1 MKLKNSHIL
10 LIVMSLFLL
19 ISIGSVCAS
28 DSAMDTDIIA
38 ADGDDVAT
46 PVPTTVVAEDTR
58 INENDPQEISV
69 TVYDNESQSIDIT
82 SGNLSVTEN
91 NKTVKFTY
99 NNSNLKFS
107 DKFAVGNH
115 SLIINYLGNANYN
128 KSSNKIILSIVG
140 NNYTMQTPTS
150 VDVNSTAII
159 EIPVNITNGV
169 DIRNVNE
176 NDFTATLSYKEGN
189 DTTTIN
195 ITKMILDYKNGKL
208 ALNYPLA
215 DDITTSTIALVYT
228 GEGDKL
234 SKNITL
240 NRIFNVKVDVII
252 NETEYKSG
260 AFEFKLTDVD
270 AGAIVNKTVELKYNI
285 KAGSIT
291 FVQTANSKTNE
302 NGVVSF
308 NNSNMVTNVP
318 YSMGY
323 SVSALDVGIH
333 EVTLSSSGLKLI
345 NSTQK
350 VSIKV
355 ATIDIKIDD
364 FKEPY
369 ATDKNVTITVTNAE
383 TGTPV
388 KYEYLH
394 LNMPQTTGKD
404 YYFMTDTNGQS
415 KISVKQLIPGVYNL
429 TVNNND
435 TQNINNIS
443 VKGNFTIEPAPV
455 KLTVTVAST
464 YYYNSGNVAVVVV
477 TDEDGK
483 RVPNAI
489 ILLQVYTGKTSQA
502 FIFQANENGKAYINY
517 APASVGEHT
526 LVFSS
531 ADTRYTADAVTKTVT
546 VLKAK
551 AKITAPK
558 VAAFYKDGKYLTIK
572 VTNAKNN
579 KAIYGAKV
587 NIKVFISSNSYYNYN
602 GQTGLDGQLRIS
614 LDTYN
619 PGTYKVV
626 ISPGESK
633 NFTASQITT
642 QFTIVKAKAKLVP
655 YALTAKKG
663 QNVNFIVKVKNKKTN
678 NPIAG
683 VKIKIKLYIGKT
695 VKTYIVKTNLA
706 GKAKLNVKS
715 LGVGTYKAIITSKNS
730 YVVAQAA
737 SAKIKIK

>member
-1 MKLKNSHIL
+1 
-10 LIVMSLFLL
+10 MSLFLL

-38 ADGDDVAT
+38 ADDGGNVT
-46 PVPTTVVAEDTR
+46 PVPTTVVAKDTR

-69 TVYDNESQSIDIT
+69 DVKDNESQSIEIT

-99 NNSNLKFS
+99 TNSSLKFT

-115 SLIINYLGNANYN
+115 SLIINYLGNPNYN
-128 KSSNKIILSIVG
+128 KSSTKIILSIVG
-140 NNYTMQTPTS
+140 NNYTMQAPAS
-150 VDVNSTAII
+150 VDVNSKRII
-159 EIPVNITNGV
+159 EIPLNITNGV

-195 ITKMILDYKNGKL
+195 ITRLDYKNGKL

-323 SVSALDVGIH
+323 STSALPVGIND
-333 EVTLSSSGLKLI
+333 VTLSSSGLKII

-350 VSIKV
+350 VLIKA
-355 ATIDIKIDD
+355 ATINIKIDD

-455 KLTVTVAST
+455 KFNVTVAST

-531 ADTRYTADAVTKTVT
+531 ADSRYTANAVTKTVT

-572 VTNAKNN
+572 LTNAKNN

-626 ISPGESK
+626 ISRGESQ

-642 QFTIVKAKAKLVP
+642 QFTIVKAKAKFVP

-663 QNVNFIVKVKNKKTN
+663 QNVNFVVKVKNKKTN

-715 LGVGTYKAIITSKNS
+715 LGVGTYKAIVTSNNK

-737 SAKIKIK
+737 AAKIKIK

>member
-1 MKLKNSHIL
+1 
-10 LIVMSLFLL
+10 MSLFLL

-38 ADGDDVAT
+38 NDDGGNVT
-46 PVPTTVVAEDTR
+46 TPTTVVAKDTR

-69 TVYDNESQSIDIT
+69 AVKDNESQTIDIAA
-82 SGNLSVTEN
+82 GNLSVTEN

-99 NNSNLKFS
+99 NNSIMKFS

-115 SLIINYLGNANYN
+115 SLIINYLGNQNYN
-128 KSSNKIILSIVG
+128 KSSTNIILSIVG

-150 VDVNSTAII
+150 VDVNSTRII
-159 EIPVNITNGV
+159 EIPLNITNGV
-169 DIRNVNE
+169 DIRNVKE
-176 NDFTATLSYKEGN
+176 DDFNATLSYKEGN

-355 ATIDIKIDD
+355 ATIDIKIED

-369 ATDKNVTITVTNAE
+369 ATNKNVTITVTNE
-383 TGTPV
+383 KTGTPV

-404 YYFMTDTNGQS
+404 YYFMTDANGQS
-415 KISVKQLIPGVYNL
+415 KISVKQLIPAVYNL

-435 TQNINNIS
+435 TQNVNNIS
-443 VKGNFTIEPAPV
+443 VKGNFTIEAAPA
-455 KLTVTVAST
+455 KLTVTVASK

-517 APASVGEHT
+517 APAAIGEHR

-531 ADTRYTADAVTKTVT
+531 ADSRYTANAVTETVT

-572 VTNAKNN
+572 LTNAKNN

-619 PGTYKVV
+619 PGTYRVV

>member
-1 MKLKNSHIL
+1 MKLKNSYIL

-38 ADGDDVAT
+38 ADDGGNVT
-46 PVPTTVVAEDTR
+46 PVPTTVVAKDTR

-69 TVYDNESQSIDIT
+69 DVKDNESPSIEIT

-99 NNSNLKFS
+99 TNSSLKFT

-115 SLIINYLGNANYN
+115 SLIINYLGNPNYN
-128 KSSNKIILSIVG
+128 KSSTKIILSIVG
-140 NNYTMQTPTS
+140 NNYTMQAPAS
-150 VDVNSTAII
+150 VDVNSKRII
-159 EIPVNITNGV
+159 EIPLNITNGV

-323 SVSALDVGIH
+323 STSALPVGIND
-333 EVTLSSSGLKLI
+333 VTLSSSGLKII

-350 VSIKV
+350 VLIKA
-355 ATIDIKIDD
+355 ATINIKIDD

-415 KISVKQLIPGVYNL
+415 KISVKQLIPAVYNL

-443 VKGNFTIEPAPV
+443 VKGNFTIEAAPAT
-455 KLTVTVAST
+455 LTVTVASK

-517 APASVGEHT
+517 APAAIGQHT

-531 ADTRYTADAVTKTVT
+531 ADSRYTANAVTKTVT

-572 VTNAKNN
+572 LTNAKNN

-602 GQTGLDGQLRIS
+602 GQTGLDGQIRIS

-619 PGTYKVV
+619 PGTYRVV

-715 LGVGTYKAIITSKNS
+715 LGVGTYKAIVTSNNK

-737 SAKIKIK
+737 AAKIKIK

>member
-1 MKLKNSHIL
+1 
-10 LIVMSLFLL
+10 MSLFLL

-69 TVYDNESQSIDIT
+69 TVYDKESQSIDIT

-99 NNSNLKFS
+99 ADSKLNFT
-107 DKFAVGNH
+107 DKLAVGNH
-115 SLIINYLGNANYN
+115 SLIINYLGNINYN
-128 KSSNKIILSIVG
+128 KSSTKIILSIVG
-140 NNYTMQTPTS
+140 NNYTMQAPTS
-150 VDVNSTAII
+150 VDVNSTAKI

-169 DIRNVNE
+169 DIRNVNK
-176 NDFTATLSYKEGN
+176 NNFKATLSYKEGN
-189 DTTTIN
+189 DTVTMN
-195 ITKMILDYKNGKL
+195 ITPLDYKNGKL

-318 YSMGY
+318 YIMGY

-369 ATDKNVTITVTNAE
+369 ATNKNVTITATNAK

-415 KISVKQLIPGVYNL
+415 KISVKQLIPAVYNL

-619 PGTYKVV
+619 PGTYRVV

-642 QFTIVKAKAKLVP
+642 QFTIVKAKAKFVP

-706 GKAKLNVKS
+706 GKAKLNVKF

>member
-176 NDFTATLSYKEGN
+176 NNFKATLSYKEGN
-189 DTTTIN
+189 DTVTMN
-195 ITKMILDYKNGKL
+195 ITPLDYKNGKL

-240 NRIFNVKVDVII
+240 NRIFNVKVDVIN

-260 AFEFKLTDVD
+260 AFEFKLTDID
-270 AGAIVNKTVELKYNI
+270 GGIIVNKTVELKYNI
-285 KAGSIT
+285 TAGSIT
-291 FVQTANSKTNE
+291 FLQTANSKIDE

-318 YSMGY
+318 YIMGY

-333 EVTLSSSGLKLI
+333 KVTLSSSGLKLI

-369 ATDKNVTITVTNAE
+369 ATNKNVTITVTNE
-383 TGTPV
+383 KTGTPV

-404 YYFMTDTNGQS
+404 YYFMTDANGQS
-415 KISVKQLIPGVYNL
+415 KISVKQLIPAVYNL

-435 TQNINNIS
+435 TQNVNNVS
-443 VKGNFTIEPAPV
+443 VKGNFTIEAAPA
-455 KLTVTVAST
+455 KLTVTVASK

-517 APASVGEHT
+517 APAAIGEHR

-531 ADTRYTADAVTKTVT
+531 ADSRYTANAVTKTVT

-572 VTNAKNN
+572 LTNAKNN

-587 NIKVFISSNSYYNYN
+587 NIKVYISSNSYYNYN

-619 PGTYKVV
+619 PGTYRVV

>member
-1 MKLKNSHIL
+1 MKLKDSHIL

-28 DSAMDTDIIA
+28 DSAMDADIIA

-69 TVYDNESQSIDIT
+69 TVYDTESQSIDIT

-99 NNSNLKFS
+99 ADSKLNFT
-107 DKFAVGNH
+107 DKLAVGNH
-115 SLIINYLGNANYN
+115 SLIINYLGNINYN
-128 KSSNKIILSIVG
+128 KSSTNIILSIVG

-169 DIRNVNE
+169 DIINVGK
-176 NDFTATLSYKEGN
+176 NDFNATLSYKEGN
-189 DTTTIN
+189 DTVTI
-195 ITKMILDYKNGKL
+195 KPDPDILYYKNGKL
-208 ALNYPLA
+208 SLNYTLA

-240 NRIFNVKVDVII
+240 NRIFNVKVDVIK

-260 AFEFKLTDVD
+260 AFEFKLTDID
-270 AGAIVNKTVELKYNI
+270 NGIIVNKTVELKYNI

-291 FVQTANSKTNE
+291 FVQTANSKIDE

-369 ATDKNVTITVTNAE
+369 ATNKNVTITATNAK

-394 LNMPQTTGKD
+394 LNMPQTKGKD

-415 KISVKQLIPGVYNL
+415 KISVKQLIPAVYNL

-443 VKGNFTIEPAPV
+443 VKGNFTIEAAPAT
-455 KLTVTVAST
+455 LTVTVAT
-464 YYYNSGNVAVVVV
+464 KYYYNSGNVAIVVV
-477 TDEDGK
+477 TDENGK

-517 APASVGEHT
+517 APTAIGQHT

-531 ADTRYTADAVTKTVT
+531 ADSRYTTNAVTKTVT

-572 VTNAKNN
+572 LTNAKNN

-587 NIKVFISSNSYYNYN
+587 NIKVYISSNSYYNYN

-626 ISPGESK
+626 ISRGESQ
-633 NFTASQITT
+633 NFTASKITT
-642 QFTIVKAKAKLVP
+642 QFTIVKAKAKFVP

-663 QNVNFIVKVKNKKTN
+663 QNVNFVVKVKNKKTN

-683 VKIKIKLYIGKT
+683 VKVKIKLYIGKT
-695 VKTYIVKTNLA
+695 VKTYIVKTNSV

-715 LGVGTYKAIITSKNS
+715 LNVGTYKAIITSKNS

>member
-1 MKLKNSHIL
+1 
-10 LIVMSLFLL
+10 MSLFLL

-99 NNSNLKFS
+99 ADSKLNFT
-107 DKFAVGNH
+107 DKLAVGNH
-115 SLIINYLGNANYN
+115 SLIINYLGNINYN
-128 KSSNKIILSIVG
+128 KSSTNIILSIVG

-150 VDVNSTAII
+150 VDVNSTAKI

-169 DIRNVNE
+169 DIRNVNK
-176 NDFTATLSYKEGN
+176 NNFKATLSYKEGN
-189 DTTTIN
+189 DTVTMN
-195 ITKMILDYKNGKL
+195 ITPLDYKNGKL

-318 YSMGY
+318 YIMGY

-369 ATDKNVTITVTNAE
+369 ATNKNVTITATNAK

-415 KISVKQLIPGVYNL
+415 KISVKQLIPAVYNL

-489 ILLQVYTGKTSQA
+489 ILLQAYTGKTSQA

>member
-1 MKLKNSHIL
+1 
-10 LIVMSLFLL
+10 MSLFLL

-99 NNSNLKFS
+99 ADSKLNFT
-107 DKFAVGNH
+107 DKLAVGNH
-115 SLIINYLGNANYN
+115 SLIINYLGNINYN
-128 KSSNKIILSIVG
+128 KSSTNIILSIVG

-150 VDVNSTAII
+150 VDVNSTAKI

-176 NDFTATLSYKEGN
+176 NNFKATLSYKEGN
-189 DTTTIN
+189 DTVTMN
-195 ITKMILDYKNGKL
+195 ITPLDYKNGKL

-318 YSMGY
+318 YIMGY

-369 ATDKNVTITVTNAE
+369 ATNKNVTITATNAK

-415 KISVKQLIPGVYNL
+415 KISVKQLIPAVYNL

-489 ILLQVYTGKTSQA
+489 ILLQAYTGKTSQA

>member
-176 NDFTATLSYKEGN
+176 NNFKATLSYKEGN
-189 DTTTIN
+189 DTVTMN
-195 ITKMILDYKNGKL
+195 ITPLDYKNGKL

-240 NRIFNVKVDVII
+240 NRIFNVKVDVIN

-260 AFEFKLTDVD
+260 AFEFKLTDID
-270 AGAIVNKTVELKYNI
+270 GGIIVNKTVELKYNI
-285 KAGSIT
+285 TAGSIT
-291 FVQTANSKTNE
+291 FLQTANSKIDE

-318 YSMGY
+318 YIMGY

-333 EVTLSSSGLKLI
+333 KVTLSSSGLKLI

-369 ATDKNVTITVTNAE
+369 ATNKNVTITVTNE
-383 TGTPV
+383 KTGTPV

-404 YYFMTDTNGQS
+404 YYFMTDANGQS
-415 KISVKQLIPGVYNL
+415 KISVKQLIPAVYNL

-443 VKGNFTIEPAPV
+443 VKGNFTIEAAPA
-455 KLTVTVAST
+455 KLTVTVASK

-517 APASVGEHT
+517 APAAIGEHR

-531 ADTRYTADAVTKTVT
+531 ADSRYTANAVTETVT

-572 VTNAKNN
+572 LTNAKNN

-602 GQTGLDGQLRIS
+602 GQTGLDCQIRIS

-619 PGTYKVV
+619 PGTYRVV

>member
-1 MKLKNSHIL
+1 
-10 LIVMSLFLL
+10 MSLFLL

-46 PVPTTVVAEDTR
+46 PVPTTVVAKNTR

-69 TVYDNESQSIDIT
+69 DVKDNESQSIEIT

-99 NNSNLKFS
+99 TNSSLKFT

-115 SLIINYLGNANYN
+115 SLIINYLGNSNYN
-128 KSSNKIILSIVG
+128 KSSTKIILSIVG
-140 NNYTMQTPTS
+140 NNYTMQAPAS
-150 VDVNSTAII
+150 VDVNSTRKI
-159 EIPVNITNGV
+159 EIPLNITNGV

-189 DTTTIN
+189 DTTTIP
-195 ITKMILDYKNGKL
+195 ITDILDYKNGKL
-208 ALNYPLA
+208 VLNYPLA

-240 NRIFNVKVDVII
+240 NRIFNVKVDVIK

-270 AGAIVNKTVELKYNI
+270 GGVEFIVNKTVELKYNI

-291 FVQTANSKTNE
+291 FVQTATSKINA

-308 NNSNMVTNVP
+308 DNSNMVTNVP

-323 SVSALDVGIH
+323 SASALPVGIND
-333 EVTLSSSGLKLI
+333 VTLSSSGLKII
-345 NSTQK
+345 NNTQK

-355 ATIDIKIDD
+355 ATINIKIDD

-369 ATDKNVTITVTNAE
+369 TTNKNVTITVTNAE

-464 YYYNSGNVAVVVV
+464 YYYNSGNVAVVVI

-558 VAAFYKDGKYLTIK
+558 VAAFYKDGQYLTIK

-602 GQTGLDGQLRIS
+602 GQTGLDGQIRIS

-715 LGVGTYKAIITSKNS
+715 LGVGTYKAIVTSNNK

>member
-46 PVPTTVVAEDTR
+46 PVPTTVVAKDTR

-69 TVYDNESQSIDIT
+69 TVYDTESQSIDIT

-99 NNSNLKFS
+99 TNSSLKFT

-115 SLIINYLGNANYN
+115 SLIINYLGNPNYN
-128 KSSNKIILSIVG
+128 KSSTKIILSIVG
-140 NNYTMQTPTS
+140 NNYTMQAPAS
-150 VDVNSTAII
+150 VDVNSKRII
-159 EIPVNITNGV
+159 EIPLNITNGV

-240 NRIFNVKVDVII
+240 NRIFNVKVDVIN

-260 AFEFKLTDVD
+260 AFEFKLTDID
-270 AGAIVNKTVELKYNI
+270 GGIIVNKTVELKYNI
-285 KAGSIT
+285 TAGSIT
-291 FVQTANSKTNE
+291 FLQTANSKIDE

-318 YSMGY
+318 YIMGY

-333 EVTLSSSGLKLI
+333 KVTLSSSGLKLI

-369 ATDKNVTITVTNAE
+369 ATNKNVTITVTNAK

-415 KISVKQLIPGVYNL
+415 KISVKQLIPAVYNL

-443 VKGNFTIEPAPV
+443 VKGNFTIEAAPAT
-455 KLTVTVAST
+455 LTVTVASK

-517 APASVGEHT
+517 APAAIGQHT

-531 ADTRYTADAVTKTVT
+531 ADTRYTANAVTKTVT

-587 NIKVFISSNSYYNYN
+587 NIKVYISSNSYYNYN

-619 PGTYKVV
+619 PGTYRVV

-695 VKTYIVKTNLA
+695 VKTYIVKTNSV

-715 LGVGTYKAIITSKNS
+715 LNVGTYKAIITSKNS

>member
-1 MKLKNSHIL
+1 MKLKNSYIL

-38 ADGDDVAT
+38 ADDGGNVT
-46 PVPTTVVAEDTR
+46 PVPTTVVAKDTR

-99 NNSNLKFS
+99 ADSKLNFT
-107 DKFAVGNH
+107 DKLAVGNH
-115 SLIINYLGNANYN
+115 SLIINYLGNINYN
-128 KSSNKIILSIVG
+128 KSSTNIILSIVG

-169 DIRNVNE
+169 DIINVGE
-176 NDFTATLSYKEGN
+176 NDFNATLSYKEGN

-234 SKNITL
+234 SKNLTL

-260 AFEFKLTDVD
+260 AFEFKLTDID
-270 AGAIVNKTVELKYNI
+270 GGIIVNKTVELKYNI

-291 FVQTANSKTNE
+291 FVQTANSKIDE

-369 ATDKNVTITVTNAE
+369 ATNKNVTITATNAK

-415 KISVKQLIPGVYNL
+415 KISVKQLIPAVYNL

-602 GQTGLDGQLRIS
+602 GQTGLDGQIRIS

-619 PGTYKVV
+619 PGTYRVV

-715 LGVGTYKAIITSKNS
+715 LGVGTYKAIVTSNNK

-737 SAKIKIK
+737 AAKIKIK

>member
-1 MKLKNSHIL
+1 
-10 LIVMSLFLL
+10 MSLFLL

-38 ADGDDVAT
+38 ADDGGNVT
-46 PVPTTVVAEDTR
+46 PVPTTVVAKDTR

-69 TVYDNESQSIDIT
+69 DVKDNESPSIEIT

-99 NNSNLKFS
+99 TNSSLKFT

-115 SLIINYLGNANYN
+115 SLIINYLGNPNYN
-128 KSSNKIILSIVG
+128 KSSTKIILSIVG
-140 NNYTMQTPTS
+140 NNYTMQAPAS
-150 VDVNSTAII
+150 VDVNSKRII
-159 EIPVNITNGV
+159 EIPLNITNGV

-176 NDFTATLSYKEGN
+176 NNFKATLSYKEGN
-189 DTTTIN
+189 DTVTMN
-195 ITKMILDYKNGKL
+195 ITPLDYKNGKL

-355 ATIDIKIDD
+355 ATIDIKIED

-369 ATDKNVTITVTNAE
+369 ATNKNVTITVTNE
-383 TGTPV
+383 KTGTPV

-404 YYFMTDTNGQS
+404 YYFMTDANGQS
-415 KISVKQLIPGVYNL
+415 KISVKQLIPAVYNL

-435 TQNINNIS
+435 TQNVNNIS
-443 VKGNFTIEPAPV
+443 VKGNFTIEAAPA
-455 KLTVTVAST
+455 KLTVTVASK

-517 APASVGEHT
+517 APAAIGQHT

-531 ADTRYTADAVTKTVT
+531 ADSRYTANAVTETVT

-572 VTNAKNN
+572 LTNAKNN

-619 PGTYKVV
+619 PGTYRVV

>member
-99 NNSNLKFS
+99 ADSKLNFT
-107 DKFAVGNH
+107 DKLAVGNH
-115 SLIINYLGNANYN
+115 SLIINYLGNINYN
-128 KSSNKIILSIVG
+128 KSSTNIILSIVG

-150 VDVNSTAII
+150 VDVNSTAKI

-169 DIRNVNE
+169 DIRNVNK
-176 NDFTATLSYKEGN
+176 NNFKATLSYKEGN
-189 DTTTIN
+189 DTVTMN
-195 ITKMILDYKNGKL
+195 ITPLDYKNGKL

-318 YSMGY
+318 YIMGY

-369 ATDKNVTITVTNAE
+369 ATNKNVTITATNAK

-415 KISVKQLIPGVYNL
+415 KISVKQLIPAVYNL

-489 ILLQVYTGKTSQA
+489 ILLQAYTGKTSQA

>member
-1 MKLKNSHIL
+1 MKLKNSYIL

-38 ADGDDVAT
+38 ADDGGNVT
-46 PVPTTVVAEDTR
+46 TPTTVVAEDTR

-69 TVYDNESQSIDIT
+69 AVKDNESQTIDIAA
-82 SGNLSVTEN
+82 GNLSVTEN

-99 NNSNLKFS
+99 ADSNLKFS

-128 KSSNKIILSIVG
+128 KSSTNIILSIVG

-159 EIPVNITNGV
+159 EIPLNITNGV

-176 NDFTATLSYKEGN
+176 NNFKATLNYKGGN
-189 DTTTIN
+189 DTVTRN
-195 ITKMILDYKNGKL
+195 ITSLDYKNGKL

-240 NRIFNVKVDVII
+240 NRIFNVKVDVIN

-260 AFEFKLTDVD
+260 AFEFRLTDID
-270 AGAIVNKTVELKYNI
+270 GGSIVNKTVELKYNI

-291 FVQTANSKTNE
+291 FVQTANSKINE
-302 NGVVSF
+302 TGVVSF
-308 NNSNMVTNVP
+308 DNSNMVTNVP

-333 EVTLSSSGLKLI
+333 DVTLSSSGLKII

-355 ATIDIKIDD
+355 ATINIKIDD

-369 ATDKNVTITVTNAE
+369 ATNKNVTITATNAE

-415 KISVKQLIPGVYNL
+415 KISVKQLIPAVYNL

-435 TQNINNIS
+435 TKNVNNIS
-443 VKGNFTIEPAPV
+443 VKGNFTIEAAPAT
-455 KLTVTVAST
+455 LTVTVASK

-602 GQTGLDGQLRIS
+602 GQTGLDGQIRIS

-619 PGTYKVV
+619 PGTYRVV

-715 LGVGTYKAIITSKNS
+715 LGVGTYKAIVTSKNS

>member
-115 SLIINYLGNANYN
+115 SLIINYLGNPNYN
-128 KSSNKIILSIVG
+128 KSSTKIILSIVG
-140 NNYTMQTPTS
+140 NNYTMQAPAS
-150 VDVNSTAII
+150 VDVNSKRII
-159 EIPVNITNGV
+159 EIPLNITNGV

-355 ATIDIKIDD
+355 ATIDIKIED

-369 ATDKNVTITVTNAE
+369 ATNKNVTITVTNE
-383 TGTPV
+383 KTGTPV

-404 YYFMTDTNGQS
+404 YYFMTDANGQS
-415 KISVKQLIPGVYNL
+415 KISVKQLIPAVYNL

-435 TQNINNIS
+435 TQNVNNIS
-443 VKGNFTIEPAPV
+443 VKGNFTIEAAPA
-455 KLTVTVAST
+455 KLTVTVASK

-517 APASVGEHT
+517 APAAIGEHR

-531 ADTRYTADAVTKTVT
+531 ADSRYTANAVTETVT

-572 VTNAKNN
+572 LTNAKNN

-619 PGTYKVV
+619 PGTYRVV

>member
-1 MKLKNSHIL
+1 MKLKNSYIL

-176 NDFTATLSYKEGN
+176 NNFKATLSYKEGN
-189 DTTTIN
+189 DTVTMN
-195 ITKMILDYKNGKL
+195 ITPLDYKNGKL

-355 ATIDIKIDD
+355 ATIDIKIED

-369 ATDKNVTITVTNAE
+369 ATNKNVTITVTNE
-383 TGTPV
+383 KTGTPV

-404 YYFMTDTNGQS
+404 YYFMTDANGQS
-415 KISVKQLIPGVYNL
+415 KISVKQLIPAVYNL

-443 VKGNFTIEPAPV
+443 VKGNFTIEAAPA
-455 KLTVTVAST
+455 KLTVTVASK

-517 APASVGEHT
+517 APAAIGEHR

-531 ADTRYTADAVTKTVT
+531 ADSRYTANAVTETVT

-572 VTNAKNN
+572 LTNAKNN

-619 PGTYKVV
+619 PGTYRVV